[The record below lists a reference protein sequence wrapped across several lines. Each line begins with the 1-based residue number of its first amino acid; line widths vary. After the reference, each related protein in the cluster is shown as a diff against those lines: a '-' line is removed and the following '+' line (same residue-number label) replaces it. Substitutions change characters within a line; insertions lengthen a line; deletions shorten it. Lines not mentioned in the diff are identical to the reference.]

1 MSKNFWEKK
10 SFLVLFP
17 KKSLQSKKVG
27 TMHHELAK
35 CHFHLGCELFALNV
49 YDGVPSPGEHK
60 HKQTLSPCPLEFI
73 VWTENDVCE

>member
-1 MSKNFWEKK
+1 
-10 SFLVLFP
+10 
-17 KKSLQSKKVG
+17 
-27 TMHHELAK
+27 MHHELAK